1 MDLKRRG
8 FLFGSIGFVAGGALA
23 TATGLG
29 AYYYRRRQRRLNA
42 GAAPAINWNNGSA
55 GLGLDDWVLTEEDL
69 DMLAELEAVPTSE
82 KLELLDD
89 VDIPGA
95 GDYRSERVSGIDQC
109 VSMCENDGECNA
121 FTFARL
127 SHPLEDKR
135 HMCWL
140 KRDRNPETLVSDIF
154 YISGRRP

>member
-1 MDLKRRG
+1 MNLQRRG
-8 FLFGSIGFVAGGALA
+8 FLLGSIGFVAGGSLA
-23 TATGLG
+23 TVTGLG
-29 AYYYRRRQRRLNA
+29 AYYYRRRNA
-42 GAAPAINWNNGSA
+42 GARLAINRNDLAAS
-55 GLGLDDWVLTEEDL
+55 LDDWILTEED
-69 DMLAELEAVPTSE
+69 MEILADLEAIPTSE
-82 KLELLDD
+82 TLEILDD

-109 VSMCENDGECNA
+109 VSMCEDDDNCDA

-127 SHPLEDKR
+127 SHPLENKR

-140 KRDRNPETLVSDIF
+140 KGDRNPETLLSDIF